1 MTEPLLTLRSDLLA
15 SGTTADEIRHAL
27 RNGSLKRI
35 ARGVYVD
42 AAADLDPLAQH
53 SARISIL
60 RGTFSDDE
68 AVSHISAA
76 VLHGFDL
83 WDVDLTCIHLTRDR
97 ASGGSRRGTRHIH
110 TTPLRP
116 DDICHI
122 DGIPV
127 TSVARTVVDLART
140 LPVDQAVIAG
150 DSALRMYPDTA
161 LSLPDALA
169 AGRAR
174 QGIAKARRTVDLLD
188 GRSESPGESLS
199 RLRIHTAG
207 LPAPAL
213 QHVLRTDSGVFVARP
228 DFFWKD
234 AGVVGE
240 FDGRGKYGS
249 DEPGSTAETVHREKL
264 REDAIRSLGY
274 EVVRWTWRE
283 LFEFDA
289 VRARLDDAAGRAR
302 RGSHN
307 NR

>member
-1 MTEPLLTLRSDLLA
+1 MTEPPLKLRSDLLA

-35 ARGVYVD
+35 ARGIYVD
-42 AAADLDPLAQH
+42 AATDLDPVAQH
-53 SARISIL
+53 RARLSVL

-68 AVSHISAA
+68 AISHVSAA

-83 WDVDLTCIHLTRDR
+83 WDIDLTCIHLTRDR
-97 ASGGSRRGTRHIH
+97 ASGGSHRGTRHIH
-110 TTPLRP
+110 TTPLLP
-116 DDICHI
+116 DEICHV
-122 DGIPV
+122 DGVPL

-150 DSALRMYPDTA
+150 DSALRMHPDAA
-161 LSLPDALA
+161 LSLPETVA

-174 QGIAKARRTVDLLD
+174 QGIAKARRAVEFLD

-213 QHVLRTDSGVFVARP
+213 QQELRTGSGVFVARP

-234 AGVVGE
+234 PGVVGE
-240 FDGRGKYGS
+240 FDGRGKYGA
-249 DEPGSTAETVHREKL
+249 DEPGATAEAIHREKL

-289 VRARLDDAAGRAR
+289 VRTRLDDAAARAR
-302 RGSHN
+302 R
-307 NR
+307 R

>member
-1 MTEPLLTLRSDLLA
+1 MTEPPLKRRSDLLA

-35 ARGVYVD
+35 ARGIYVD
-42 AAADLDPLAQH
+42 AATDLDPLAGH
-53 SARISIL
+53 RARLTAL

-68 AVSHISAA
+68 AISHVSAA

-83 WDVDLTCIHLTRDR
+83 WGVDPRCVHLTRDR
-97 ASGGSRRGTRHIH
+97 ASGGSRRETRHIH
-110 TTPLRP
+110 TASLRP
-116 DDICHI
+116 EEICHVE
-122 DGIPV
+122 GLPV
-127 TSVARTVVDLART
+127 TSVARTIVDLARA

-150 DSALRMYPDTA
+150 DSAMRMHPNVA
-161 LSLPDALA
+161 LLLPEMLA

-174 QGIAKARRTVDLLD
+174 QGIAKARRTVEFLD

-207 LPAPAL
+207 LPAPVL
-213 QHVLRTDSGVFVARP
+213 QHELRTDSGVFVARP

-234 AGVVGE
+234 PGVVGE

-249 DEPGSTAETVHREKL
+249 EEPGATADTIHREKL
-264 REDAIRSLGY
+264 REDAIRALGY
-274 EVVRWTWRE
+274 EVVGWTWRE

-289 VRARLDDAAGRAR
+289 VRARLLDAAGRAR
-302 RGSHN
+302 R
-307 NR
+307 R